1 MNSRRIAGA
10 AAVAARLLAGIAAG
24 GGAAHAEVY
33 PREFAVDYVRTCT
46 AAQGLQQYDRA
57 TAVQICRCVV
67 KYLEFKL
74 PYKAMLEEFQKS
86 EKGQRN
92 RFDAALREGG
102 GFCEKL
108 LTEP

>member
-1 MNSRRIAGA
+1 MNLGRTAW
-10 AAVAARLLAGIAAG
+10 AAVIAAG
-24 GGAAHAEVY
+24 LLADGGPGRAEIY

-46 AAQGLQQYDRA
+46 AAEGLQQYDRA
-57 TAVQICRCVV
+57 TAALICRCVV
-67 KYLEFKL
+67 KFMEFKL
-74 PYKAMLEEFQKS
+74 PYKTMLEEFQKA

-92 RFDAALREGG
+92 RFDAVLREGG